1 MRYWTNS
8 LTSGLPPLD
17 DVAERILVSI
27 VELLR
32 IKCPEATPASRGDE
46 VKAIGAASRGAMTAS
61 LHLPVTA
68 EPVELRAQGSCS
80 KWLDCAGSIV
90 AAE

>member
-1 MRYWTNS
+1 MRYWTYF
-8 LTSGLPPLD
+8 LTSGLPLD

-46 VKAIGAASRGAMTAS
+46 VKAIGAASRGATTAS
-61 LHLPVTA
+61 LHLPA
-68 EPVELRAQGSCS
+68 
-80 KWLDCAGSIV
+80 
-90 AAE
+90 